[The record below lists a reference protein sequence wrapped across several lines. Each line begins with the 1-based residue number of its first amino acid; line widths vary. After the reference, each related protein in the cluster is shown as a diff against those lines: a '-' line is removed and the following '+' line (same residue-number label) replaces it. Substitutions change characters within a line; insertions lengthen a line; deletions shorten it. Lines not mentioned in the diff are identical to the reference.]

1 MMAPLDTV
9 IHGDCLDAL
18 RSLPTAS
25 VDAVV
30 TDPPA
35 GIAFMGKSWD
45 TDKGGRDAWIAWLAE
60 VMGECLRV
68 LKPGGHAVVWA
79 LPRTSHWTATALEDA
94 GFEIRDVITH
104 HFGSGF
110 PKSLD
115 VSKAIDRAAG
125 ADAGPIPAT
134 EAARAWDGWG
144 TALKPASE
152 HWILCRK
159 PLGAHTVAANVL
171 CYGTGAL
178 NVDACRVGTEPAF
191 TERKGQVSRGGIL
204 NVIDGERVTSGGAG
218 RWPANLLLSHSLY
231 CDEASGCAPGCP
243 VAELDAQSGV
253 RQAGARPAKRNTSH
267 FGHGHGTDNGERIEY
282 DTGGA
287 SRFFPTFRYAAK
299 ASRAERNRGC
309 EGLNERPMYWSAGEQ
324 NHGSFQSPNTHR
336 AAANHHPT
344 VKPQSL
350 MSWLITLITPP
361 GGVVLDPFAGSGSTL
376 VAAQAEGMRYI
387 GIEREAEYV
396 AIARAR
402 LASATPHR
410 KTQVMAR
417 ALQTPIT
424 PRRRVAAVALL
435 PSLWDEEEGG

>member
-1 MMAPLDTV
+1 
-9 IHGDCLDAL
+9 
-18 RSLPTAS
+18 
-25 VDAVV
+25 
-30 TDPPA
+30 
-35 GIAFMGKSWD
+35 
-45 TDKGGRDAWIAWLAE
+45 
-60 VMGECLRV
+60 V

-125 ADAGPIPAT
+125 ATREVVGARTFADGTRGRITAGDFNGTPSRSVERTHITAPAT

-159 PLGAHTVAANVL
+159 PLAPAHTVAANVL
-171 CYGTGAL
+171 EYGTGAL
-178 NVDACRVGTEPAF
+178 NIDACRVALSDYDHTEYIPHRVGYKDPENYINPAG
-191 TERKGQVSRGGIL
+191 KGVATNFSS
-204 NVIDGERVTSGGAG
+204 GEHKTLGMMTAG

-231 CDEASGCAPGCP
+231 CDEASGCALGCP
-243 VAELDAQSGV
+243 VAELDAQSGI

-309 EGLNERPMYWSAGEQ
+309 EGLTLQGVHRYGAGLGQGQHPEAPSFER
-324 NHGSFQSPNTHR
+324 NT
-336 AAANHHPT
+336 HPT

-350 MSWLITLITPP
+350 MTWLITLITPP
-361 GGVVLDPFAGSGSTL
+361 GGVVLDPFAGSGSTC
-376 VAAQAEGMRYI
+376 VAAHAGGWRYI

-402 LASATPHR
+402 LGMPTQPAPIRQATA
-410 KTQVMAR
+410 K
-417 ALQTPIT
+417 
-424 PRRRVAAVALL
+424 RVPAKKRLNA
-435 PSLWDEEEGG
+435 PSLWEVSA